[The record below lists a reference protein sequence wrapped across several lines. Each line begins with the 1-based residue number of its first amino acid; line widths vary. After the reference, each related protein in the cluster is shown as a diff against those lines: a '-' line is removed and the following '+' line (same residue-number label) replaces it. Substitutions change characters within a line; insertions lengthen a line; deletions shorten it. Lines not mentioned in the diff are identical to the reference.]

1 MSHLHTLKQISQTL
15 NAENDLKRML
25 DNVLRTL
32 LAELDFSSGWIFL
45 IDQMGNHTLYAASG
59 IPPGLSRKNCAPL
72 KDGGCWCKNQ
82 FLHGTLERAVN
93 MIECQRLERAIERGW
108 GDTNGITHHATVP
121 IYAGEEPLGILNVA
135 HPQKHHYAQDEL
147 ELLELIALQIGTAIK
162 RVELVAFEAEQAE
175 LNERQRLSQDLHDSV
190 NQLLFS
196 VNMTLQGMAI
206 RTKDGEMKEKMTDVS
221 KLVSAALGELRA
233 IIRGHSGEELEA
245 GLAQA
250 VEQYSRLIGIS
261 VCLLLPTEIDWPAK
275 TELATYRIIQEALNN
290 CKKHAGVKEATISL
304 TKAQGEWLLTISD
317 QGEGFE
323 TNHVSRRQGLDS
335 IRKRAK
341 ELGGQ
346 ALLLAAPGSG
356 TTWEIRFPDKRGKW
370 NENFIS

>member
-1 MSHLHTLKQISQTL
+1 M
-15 NAENDLKRML
+15 
-25 DNVLRTL
+25 
-32 LAELDFSSGWIFL
+32 
-45 IDQMGNHTLYAASG
+45 
-59 IPPGLSRKNCAPL
+59 
-72 KDGGCWCKNQ
+72 
-82 FLHGTLERAVN
+82 
-93 MIECQRLERAIERGW
+93 
-108 GDTNGITHHATVP
+108 
-121 IYAGEEPLGILNVA
+121 
-135 HPQKHHYAQDEL
+135 
-147 ELLELIALQIGTAIK
+147 LELIALQIGTAIK

-275 TELATYRIIQEALNN
+275 Q
-290 CKKHAGVKEATISL
+290 S
-304 TKAQGEWLLTISD
+304 
-317 QGEGFE
+317 
-323 TNHVSRRQGLDS
+323 
-335 IRKRAK
+335 
-341 ELGGQ
+341 
-346 ALLLAAPGSG
+346 
-356 TTWEIRFPDKRGKW
+356 
-370 NENFIS
+370 